1 MAKTILFILLLITAS
16 ISAQV
21 PEWEWV
27 VQAGGY
33 ANEEGKSIAVDNA
46 GNSYVTGNFRGTATF
61 GSFSFTSDEHL
72 DIFIAKTDAT
82 GNWLWANQA
91 GGISGDTGYS
101 IKIDNGGNCYL
112 TGYFVD
118 IATFGPFTLET
129 AGIWE
134 SDIFV
139 AKIDSEGNWIWVT
152 QASGYS
158 NDIGK
163 SITID
168 NDGNCLVTG
177 NFSGTAT
184 FGSHSLI
191 CIGSTNIF
199 VAKIDADGNWLWAT
213 QAICHY
219 TNSGNSII
227 IDNAGNSYV
236 TGYFNETVTFGSYS
250 LISSGDSD
258 IFVAKMDIDGNWLW
272 AIQAGGYSDDYGKSI
287 IIDATGN
294 TYITGNFQETAFFAS
309 YSLTSSG
316 YSDIFV
322 AKMDTDGNWLWAI
335 QAGGSSENTSTS
347 ITMDNTGNH
356 FITGYFEGTATFG
369 SYSLISI
376 EETDIFVAK
385 IDANG
390 DWLWATKAGGTDKD
404 CGYAIT
410 VDNSES
416 VYLTGEFFET
426 ATFGSFSFLSESSSD
441 IFVAKLNSFILADD
455 EITPMEMGLS
465 NYPNPFNPATTIKF
479 SLPNDSKIELIIYN
493 IKGQTIKTL
502 THNVFNKGNHS
513 IIWNGSDDSGKSVS
527 SGIYFYKLKT
537 GDFQKVRRMIL
548 LR

>member
-272 AIQAGGYSDDYGKSI
+272 AIQAGGYSDYYGKSI
-287 IIDATGN
+287 RIDATGN
-294 TYITGNFQETAFFAS
+294 N
-309 YSLTSSG
+309 
-316 YSDIFV
+316 
-322 AKMDTDGNWLWAI
+322 
-335 QAGGSSENTSTS
+335 
-347 ITMDNTGNH
+347 
-356 FITGYFEGTATFG
+356 
-369 SYSLISI
+369 
-376 EETDIFVAK
+376 
-385 IDANG
+385 
-390 DWLWATKAGGTDKD
+390 
-404 CGYAIT
+404 
-410 VDNSES
+410 
-416 VYLTGEFFET
+416 
-426 ATFGSFSFLSESSSD
+426 
-441 IFVAKLNSFILADD
+441 
-455 EITPMEMGLS
+455 
-465 NYPNPFNPATTIKF
+465 
-479 SLPNDSKIELIIYN
+479 
-493 IKGQTIKTL
+493 
-502 THNVFNKGNHS
+502 
-513 IIWNGSDDSGKSVS
+513 
-527 SGIYFYKLKT
+527 
-537 GDFQKVRRMIL
+537 
-548 LR
+548 